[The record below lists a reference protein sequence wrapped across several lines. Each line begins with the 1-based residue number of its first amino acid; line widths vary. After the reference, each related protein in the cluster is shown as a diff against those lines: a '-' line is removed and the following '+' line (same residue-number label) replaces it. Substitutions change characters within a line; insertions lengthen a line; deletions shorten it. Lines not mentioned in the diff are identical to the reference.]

1 MEQLK
6 GLTIR
11 ELIKKLEE
19 VPEENKD
26 LPIYTFENE
35 NSLPI
40 KGISLYDENAKHSQE
55 NPLSFDVIR

>member
-40 KGISLYDENAKHSQE
+40 KGISLYDENGKHSQE

>member
-1 MEQLK
+1 MKQIK

-26 LPIYTFENE
+26 LPIYTFENG

-40 KGISLYDENAKHSQE
+40 KDISLYDENDKHSQE
-55 NPLSFDVIR
+55 NPLSFDIIR

>member
-40 KGISLYDENAKHSQE
+40 KGISLYDEKGKHSQE

>member
-40 KGISLYDENAKHSQE
+40 KGISLYDENTKHSQE

>member
-26 LPIYTFENE
+26 L
-35 NSLPI
+35 
-40 KGISLYDENAKHSQE
+40 
-55 NPLSFDVIR
+55 LSFDIIR